1 MFWGRPRMRILVE
14 ASTESEWV
22 AQHLEPIGHEVVVAD
37 PNYAAMYGQRSR
49 RIKTD
54 RRDVAALSE
63 ACQHGTYRLVHRR
76 SARQQE
82 VQRRLKKGDR
92 ADRERPAFGAPE
104 WRQIPACLPVAVSG
118 SLPWTVKLRGQR
130 SYLRDNKIAPN
141 G

>member
-1 MFWGRPRMRILVE
+1 VE

-22 AQHLEPIGHEVVVAD
+22 AQHREQLGHDVIVAD
-37 PNYAAMYGQRSR
+37 PNYLPMYGHRSR

-54 RRDVAALSE
+54 RRDVAALVV

-76 SARQQE
+76 SARHQE

-104 WRQIPACLPVAVSG
+104 WRQIPGASQLLFQARCLG
-118 SLPWTVKLRGQR
+118 RVKLRAQR